1 MIPRLVRP
9 ALGATVVAFALSVA
23 GASPASAAITVTP
36 PDRVVVK
43 PGTMITVQVE
53 TPEGYVCATD
63 WSTLIGGQRR
73 VVKSMSAVTCNGSL
87 ATWRLRVNLVKGG
100 TAYVNFTVT
109 TAPFDVVLEDGSIET
124 DGGKEETS
132 ELRISIKPPKP
143 TAPASNRP
151 QGNTGPFFGS

>member
-1 MIPRLVRP
+1 
-9 ALGATVVAFALSVA
+9 
-23 GASPASAAITVTP
+23 
-36 PDRVVVK
+36 
-43 PGTMITVQVE
+43 
-53 TPEGYVCATD
+53 
-63 WSTLIGGQRR
+63 
-73 VVKSMSAVTCNGSL
+73 VKSMSAVTCNGSL